1 MPILRPNW
9 KKKNVILS
17 KDYLSPHAKLLRR
30 TSTQTKPPMMERQG
44 PPSAIAGGARPPIVS
59 SDDGNSWERSF
70 IDQIKTLKSGS
81 KDQLESLT
89 DLATTDASKRYKL
102 VVNVVS
108 KYSQTMKP
116 KYRPSMMY
124 VISSLVM
131 HENAKVASLYRQRF
145 AIEISV
151 LVEKICECRTE
162 QLATVRRNIE
172 RWREKECFESLV
184 LDECEYHVQ
193 KFEEAGREA
202 EEEERR
208 KLEDGLLGMERI
220 ETPPPPEEEEEE
232 EPEEEK
238 KAEEESE
245 KPTTTVNKWP
255 KLIPAARLNNTNAQ
269 QQKKQNKKRKRNSEG
284 NNNNKNHNNNRE
296 KFTNGSFRQQQQ
308 QKKPPMNQQQKQQSQ
323 HGQGKPT
330 KTQKRRMNRKKGDK
344 NGSNNNFS
352 NHNQQQQQEKGGAK
366 DDQQKISITDRLS

>member
-1 MPILRPNW
+1 
-9 KKKNVILS
+9 
-17 KDYLSPHAKLLRR
+17 
-30 TSTQTKPPMMERQG
+30 MERQG
-44 PPSAIAGGARPPIVS
+44 PPSAIAGGARPSIVS

-102 VVNVVS
+102 IVNVVS

-220 ETPPPPEEEEEE
+220 ETPPLPEEEEEE

-255 KLIPAARLNNTNAQ
+255 KLIPVARLNNTNAQ

>member
-1 MPILRPNW
+1 
-9 KKKNVILS
+9 
-17 KDYLSPHAKLLRR
+17 
-30 TSTQTKPPMMERQG
+30 MERQG

-344 NGSNNNFS
+344 NGSNNN